1 MFVTM
6 TSHSV
11 DYATQFNDFGVLK
24 TLVDCGADV
33 SAVDKDMRSLLHFA
47 AEKNNEV
54 EVANMLIDHDSV
66 DHDQLMMLMVAAAV
80 SLSNT
85 NVVKMLIQKTGNIQS
100 DEVHC

>member
-1 MFVTM
+1 M
-6 TSHSV
+6 
-11 DYATQFNDFGVLK
+11 
-24 TLVDCGADV
+24 

-54 EVANMLIDHDSV
+54 EVAMMMIKHDSV
-66 DHDQLMMLMVAAAV
+66 DHDQLVMLMVAAAV